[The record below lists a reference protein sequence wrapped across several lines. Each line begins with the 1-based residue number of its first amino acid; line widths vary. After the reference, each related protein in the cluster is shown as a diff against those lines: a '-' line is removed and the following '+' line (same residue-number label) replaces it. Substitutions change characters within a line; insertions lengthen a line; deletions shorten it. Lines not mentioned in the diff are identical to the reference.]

1 MGFWVAEYSE
11 RPIDGERRDRILNA
25 PDATGTRNEC
35 GRPMMETALAKVPEM
50 QPPHSTS
57 RNRGARAGLASSRE
71 EVVRY
76 SSPKRVRSLEK
87 PELGAEVASEG
98 EALIKA
104 FQSKN
109 GVNLCPFIAY
119 KAEAEIQGG
128 SPIIGETAPGEIGP
142 HKVSTDSKRR
152 QPEIRLMSLL

>member
-1 MGFWVAEYSE
+1 
-11 RPIDGERRDRILNA
+11 
-25 PDATGTRNEC
+25 
-35 GRPMMETALAKVPEM
+35 MENGLAKVAEM
-50 QPPHSTS
+50 QLPPEPAEPQRRRRT
-57 RNRGARAGLASSRE
+57 RQQTE

-76 SSPKRVRSLEK
+76 FLAKEGTSIEK

-109 GVNLCPFIAY
+109 GVIYTVLAY

-128 SPIIGETAPGEIGP
+128 SPTL
-142 HKVSTDSKRR
+142 VKRPLR
-152 QPEIRLMSLL
+152 K

>member
-1 MGFWVAEYSE
+1 
-11 RPIDGERRDRILNA
+11 
-25 PDATGTRNEC
+25 
-35 GRPMMETALAKVPEM
+35 MENALAKVAEM
-50 QPPHSTS
+50 QPPAESAEPQRHRRT
-57 RNRGARAGLASSRE
+57 RQQTE

-76 SSPKRVRSLEK
+76 FLAKEGTSIEK

-109 GVNLCPFIAY
+109 GVIYTVLAY

-128 SPIIGETAPGEIGP
+128 SPTL
-142 HKVSTDSKRR
+142 VKRPLR
-152 QPEIRLMSLL
+152 K